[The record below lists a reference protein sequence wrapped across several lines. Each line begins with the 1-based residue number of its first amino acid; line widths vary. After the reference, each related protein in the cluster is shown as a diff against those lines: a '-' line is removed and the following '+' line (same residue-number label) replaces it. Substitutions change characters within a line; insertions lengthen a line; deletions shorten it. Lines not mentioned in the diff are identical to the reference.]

1 MRDLER
7 DARARS
13 EGLEAQGKLP
23 AGFTAEH
30 YPLTTSE
37 QRELRRY
44 KAALELADSA
54 DTFIALVHGR
64 PLPKRWYQ
72 HRLRQLVRRR

>member
-7 DARARS
+7 EARARS

-23 AGFTAEH
+23 NGFTAEH
-30 YPLTTSE
+30 YPLTASE